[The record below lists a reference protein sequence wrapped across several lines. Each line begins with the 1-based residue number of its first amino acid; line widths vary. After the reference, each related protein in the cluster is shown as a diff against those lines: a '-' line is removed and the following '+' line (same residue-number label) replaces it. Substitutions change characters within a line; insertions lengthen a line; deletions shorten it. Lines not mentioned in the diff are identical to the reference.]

1 MMNNETILKKI
12 DALNKT
18 YWFASDISDYLGCS
32 MTRAVKIKNS
42 VLINSGTIKEHQKE
56 KNQSVKADD
65 VIKYLGGNNRLEE
78 IQILESL
85 VTICKNIE
93 R

>member
-42 VLINSGTIKEHQKE
+42 VLI
-56 KNQSVKADD
+56 
-65 VIKYLGGNNRLEE
+65 R
-78 IQILESL
+78 
-85 VTICKNIE
+85 
-93 R
+93 